1 MFEEHP
7 AKGTVVDGKYR
18 IERVLGQGAM
28 GVVLAATHLEL
39 GQEVAI
45 KLLQSRHLEKSE
57 AISRFLREAR
67 ACVRIQS
74 EHVVRVLDVGRLGS
88 GLPYMVMEYL
98 EGRDLAQ
105 ILQERGPLP
114 ISLAVDYVLQACDAV
129 AAAHH
134 GGIIHRDL
142 KPSNLFLARRSD
154 GTEVIKVIDFGIS
167 KVRLADSPEGAL
179 TQGGLLGSPLYMSP
193 EQMNM
198 SQDIDARSDIWALG
212 VILYELLSGQVPH
225 PGDSY
230 NAVIYHISTQPAL
243 PFGREG
249 QEFPRDL
256 VEVVN
261 RALSL
266 RPEDRLASAEA
277 LAEELTGFAR
287 RVVWPRVADGV
298 APRRDM
304 RPSPEPDAHDL
315 PGTSPG
321 STWDAGEPQRKSLG
335 WRAPA
340 VAAIG
345 LAISLAL
352 LLSVR
357 GLSRPRSEPD
367 NNALRA
373 VPSPFAAPPNGDLEA
388 APPIPSERASPA
400 ELTAPPAASSP
411 EEHQATY
418 RSLIGLEPTVMSE
431 VIANRGRDP
440 ELLTFIR
447 KARGTEAHKGGAPV
461 VPGDD
466 QDVCMT
472 SWLSGRTNLTA
483 CGNALGLPQFPTI
496 PGQ

>member
-57 AISRFLREAR
+57 ATSRFLREAR

-154 GTEVIKVIDFGIS
+154 GSEVIKVIDFGIS

-179 TQGGLLGSPLYMSP
+179 TQGGMLGSPLYMSP

-212 VILYELLSGQVPH
+212 VILYEL
-225 PGDSY
+225 
-230 NAVIYHISTQPAL
+230 STGRP
-243 PFGREG
+243 PFTAETIP
-249 QEFPRDL
+249 QLYSL
-256 VEVVN
+256 VLHKQATGA
-261 RALSL
+261 RLL
-266 RPEDRLASAEA
+266 RPDMPLIIEGIIHRCLQKDAKKRFAHIGELATYLADFAPPSTAKLASRAMRFCTA
-277 LAEELTGFAR
+277 L
-287 RVVWPRVADGV
+287 
-298 APRRDM
+298 
-304 RPSPEPDAHDL
+304 
-315 PGTSPG
+315 TS
-321 STWDAGEPQRKSLG
+321 
-335 WRAPA
+335 
-340 VAAIG
+340 
-345 LAISLAL
+345 
-352 LLSVR
+352 
-357 GLSRPRSEPD
+357 
-367 NNALRA
+367 
-373 VPSPFAAPPNGDLEA
+373 
-388 APPIPSERASPA
+388 
-400 ELTAPPAASSP
+400 
-411 EEHQATY
+411 
-418 RSLIGLEPTVMSE
+418 
-431 VIANRGRDP
+431 
-440 ELLTFIR
+440 
-447 KARGTEAHKGGAPV
+447 
-461 VPGDD
+461 
-466 QDVCMT
+466 
-472 SWLSGRTNLTA
+472 
-483 CGNALGLPQFPTI
+483 
-496 PGQ
+496 